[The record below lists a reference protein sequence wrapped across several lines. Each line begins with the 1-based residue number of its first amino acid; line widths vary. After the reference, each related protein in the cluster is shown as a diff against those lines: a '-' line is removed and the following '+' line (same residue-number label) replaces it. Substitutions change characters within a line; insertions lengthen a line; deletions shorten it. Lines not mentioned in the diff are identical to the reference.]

1 MPDLPVPW
9 ESGLTDRQIVRA
21 ARALEKTTEAVY
33 SHQLEMDYL
42 RMCDQIDS
50 ATIAEVAKAALEEEM
65 RVLDE
70 GLALAGDSAAKRLL
84 VSRML
89 EIQSRIDT
97 ARISRTFG
105 G

>member
-9 ESGLTDRQIVRA
+9 EGGLSDRQIVRA
-21 ARALEKTTEAVY
+21 ARATEKTELAIY

-42 RMCDQIDS
+42 RECDQIDS
-50 ATIAEVAKAALEEEM
+50 AAIADVAKAALVEEM